1 MRPKVTS
8 AGDRGVLADF
18 GADVSAAE
26 LHARAGALRARPD
39 VVACMVGH
47 QSLYVVF
54 DGEPAIDF
62 DDVPPIAFT
71 PRTHVLDVDFSGPDL
86 DEFLALAHITRDA
99 FLHRIPSIRL
109 TARYLGFRAGF
120 AYLEGWPDEWR
131 MPRRTTSRNLVP
143 RGSFAI
149 AGAMAGFYP
158 VDSPGGW
165 NLLGRTNATLWD
177 PNAEPPNRFG
187 PGDVIEIRPASIAAF
202 DAPSAPNIEDD
213 GDVVAEVIAPGQL
226 TTIIGAR
233 DWKRADYGVSPGGPF
248 DGFAAA
254 LANRAAGNDD
264 DAPLLECVLV
274 APRLRFRTPRRAAF
288 CDGSGNLQ
296 TFALQIGEELNL
308 GRFHGGLRGYL
319 AIEGG
324 VDEMRARYAEAP
336 MVLRAGMSLRSSR
349 VSTIESL
356 LPRFLGK
363 KVPLRRYRSSGQAP
377 ADEGTTLARQ
387 KPIATEIRIVLGP
400 HDAPPLPEEW
410 EVTPEL
416 NRVGIRL
423 RRRAPSTSLRAGSSG
438 PAGEPPALREL
449 PSCGMQFG
457 TLQWHPDGSLVAMG
471 PDHPVT
477 GGYLQSATVI
487 SDDLWKLAQLAPGER
502 VRLIAV

>member
-1 MRPKVTS
+1 MQPKVTP
-8 AGDRGVLADF
+8 AGDRGILADF
-18 GADVSAAE
+18 GEDVTAAE
-26 LHARAGALRARPD
+26 LHARAAALHEHPHG
-39 VVACMVGH
+39 VACVVGQ

-71 PRTHVLDVDFSGPDL
+71 PRTHVIDVDFSGPDL
-86 DEFLALAHITRDA
+86 DELLAHAHLARGD
-99 FLHRIPSIRL
+99 FLKRVPSIRL

-177 PNAEPPNRFG
+177 PHADPPNRFA
-187 PGDVIEIRPASIAAF
+187 PGDAIDIRPASIDSF
-202 DAPSAPNIEDD
+202 DAPTVADIES
-213 GDVVAEVIAPGQL
+213 GGEIVAEVVAPGQL
-226 TTIIGAR
+226 TTIVGAR
-233 DWKRADYGVSPGGPF
+233 DWKRASYGVSPGGPF
-248 DGFAAA
+248 DALAAA
-254 LANRAAGNDD
+254 LANRAADNED

-274 APRLRFRTPRRAAF
+274 APRLRFRMPRRAAF
-288 CDGSGNLQ
+288 CDGGGNVQ
-296 TFALQIGEELNL
+296 TFTLAAGEELNL

-324 VDEMRARYAEAP
+324 IDEMRARYAEAP
-336 MVLRAGMSLRSSR
+336 AVVKAGMAIRSLKREASYSR
-349 VSTIESL
+349 GSTVESL
-356 LPRFLGK
+356 LPRFLGE
-363 KVPLRRYRSSGQAP
+363 KVPK
-377 ADEGTTLARQ
+377 ADEGADLARQ
-387 KPIATEIRIVLGP
+387 KNDIRIISGP
-400 HDAPPLPEEW
+400 HDAPTLPEEW
-410 EVTPEL
+410 EVTAQL

-423 RRRAPSTSLRAGSSG
+423 RPIETSPFVPSAN
-438 PAGEPPALREL
+438 L

-477 GGYLQSATVI
+477 GGYLQPATVV
-487 SDDLWKLAQLAPGER
+487 SDDLWKLAQLGPGER
-502 VRLIAV
+502 IRLSK

>member
-1 MRPKVTS
+1 MRPKVTP

-26 LHARAGALRARPD
+26 LHARAAALRARPD
-39 VVACMVGH
+39 VVACIVGH

-54 DGEPAIDF
+54 DGEPSIDF

-71 PRTHVLDVDFSGPDL
+71 PRTHVIDVDFSGPDL
-86 DEFLALAHITRDA
+86 DEFLAHAHITRDD
-99 FLHRIPSIRL
+99 FLHRIPSIGL

-177 PNAEPPNRFG
+177 PNAEPPNRFA
-187 PGDVIEIRPASIAAF
+187 PGDVIEIHPFSIDIF
-202 DAPSAPNIEDD
+202 DAPSVANIES
-213 GDVVAEVIAPGQL
+213 GGAVFAEVIAPGQL
-226 TTIIGAR
+226 TTIVGAR

-248 DGFAAA
+248 DAFAAA

-274 APRLRFRTPRRAAF
+274 APRLRFRAPRRAAF
-288 CDGSGNLQ
+288 CDGSGKVQ
-296 TFALQIGEELNL
+296 TFALGIGEELNL

-336 MVLRAGMSLRSSR
+336 TTLRAGISLRSSR

-356 LPRFLGK
+356 LPRFLGE
-363 KVPLRRYRSSGQAP
+363 KVPK
-377 ADEGTTLARQ
+377 ADEGATLARQ
-387 KPIATEIRIVLGP
+387 KPISTEVRIVLGP

-423 RRRAPSTSLRAGSSG
+423 RRRAGGGT
-438 PAGEPPALREL
+438 AGEPPALREL

-457 TLQWHPDGSLVAMG
+457 ALQWHPDGSLVAMG

-477 GGYLQSATVI
+477 GGYLQPATVV
-487 SDDLWKLAQLAPGER
+487 SGDLWKLAQLAPGER
-502 VRLIAV
+502 VRLVAV

>member
-1 MRPKVTS
+1 MRPKVTP

-26 LHARAGALRARPD
+26 LHARAAALRARPD
-39 VVACMVGH
+39 VVACIVGH

-71 PRTHVLDVDFSGPDL
+71 PRTHVIDVDFSGPDL
-86 DEFLALAHITRDA
+86 DEFLAHAHITRDD

-177 PNAEPPNRFG
+177 PNAEPPNRFA
-187 PGDVIEIRPASIAAF
+187 PGDVIEIRPASISAY
-202 DAPSAPNIEDD
+202 DAPSATNVERV
-213 GDVVAEVIAPGQL
+213 GDVIAEVIAPGQL
-226 TTIIGAR
+226 TTIVGAR

-248 DGFAAA
+248 DPFAAA

-264 DAPLLECVLV
+264 DASLLECVLV
-274 APRLRFRTPRRAAF
+274 APRLRFRAPRRAAF
-288 CDGSGNLQ
+288 CDGSGNVQ
-296 TFALQIGEELNL
+296 TFALGIGEELNL

-324 VDEMRARYAEAP
+324 VDEMRA
-336 MVLRAGMSLRSSR
+336 
-349 VSTIESL
+349 
-356 LPRFLGK
+356 
-363 KVPLRRYRSSGQAP
+363 LRRG
-377 ADEGTTLARQ
+377 ADR
-387 KPIATEIRIVLGP
+387 
-400 HDAPPLPEEW
+400 H
-410 EVTPEL
+410 
-416 NRVGIRL
+416 
-423 RRRAPSTSLRAGSSG
+423 
-438 PAGEPPALREL
+438 
-449 PSCGMQFG
+449 
-457 TLQWHPDGSLVAMG
+457 
-471 PDHPVT
+471 
-477 GGYLQSATVI
+477 
-487 SDDLWKLAQLAPGER
+487 
-502 VRLIAV
+502 

>member
-1 MRPKVTS
+1 MQPKVTP
-8 AGDRGVLADF
+8 AGDRGILADF
-18 GADVSAAE
+18 GADVTAAE
-26 LHARAGALRARPD
+26 LHARAAALHEHPH
-39 VVACMVGH
+39 VVACIVGQ

-62 DDVPPIAFT
+62 GDVPPIAFT
-71 PRTHVLDVDFSGPDL
+71 PRTHVIDVDFSGPDL
-86 DEFLALAHITRDA
+86 DELLAHAHLTRGD
-99 FLHRIPSIRL
+99 FLNRVSSIHL

-165 NLLGRTNATLWD
+165 NLLGRTSATLWD
-177 PNAEPPNRFG
+177 PHADPPNRFA
-187 PGDVIEIRPASIAAF
+187 PGDAIEIRPASIDSF
-202 DAPSAPNIEDD
+202 DAPTAANIES
-213 GDVVAEVIAPGQL
+213 GGEIVAEVVAPGQL
-226 TTIIGAR
+226 TTIVGAR
-233 DWKRADYGVSPGGPF
+233 DWKRAGYGVSPGGPF
-248 DGFAAA
+248 DVLAAA

-274 APRLRFRTPRRAAF
+274 APRLRFRAPRRAAF
-288 CDGSGNLQ
+288 CDGGGNVQSFTL
-296 TFALQIGEELNL
+296 AAGEELNL

-324 VDEMRARYAEAP
+324 IDEMRARYVEAP
-336 MVLRAGMSLRSSR
+336 TVVKAGMAIRSLKREASYSR
-349 VSTIESL
+349 GSTVESL
-356 LPRFLGK
+356 LPRFLGE
-363 KVPLRRYRSSGQAP
+363 KVPK
-377 ADEGTTLARQ
+377 ADEGADLAWQ
-387 KPIATEIRIVLGP
+387 KNDIRIISGP
-400 HDAPPLPEEW
+400 HDAPTLPEEW
-410 EVTPEL
+410 EVTAQL

-423 RRRAPSTSLRAGSSG
+423 RPIETSPFVPSAN
-438 PAGEPPALREL
+438 L

-477 GGYLQSATVI
+477 GGYLQPATVV
-487 SDDLWKLAQLAPGER
+487 SDDLWKLAQLGPGER
-502 VRLIAV
+502 IRLSK

>member
-1 MRPKVTS
+1 MP

-18 GADVSAAE
+18 GADVAAAE
-26 LHARAGALRARPD
+26 LHARAAALRGREH
-39 VVACMVGH
+39 VVACIVGQ

-54 DGEPAIDF
+54 DGEPVVNF
-62 DDVPPIAFT
+62 DDVPPIAFA
-71 PRTHVLDVDFSGPDL
+71 PRTHVIDVDFSGPDL
-86 DEFLALAHITRDA
+86 EEFLARAGITRDD
-99 FLHRIPSIRL
+99 FLKRLPSIRL

-120 AYLEGWPDEWR
+120 AYLEGWPDAWR

-165 NLLGRTNATLWD
+165 NILGRTNATLWD
-177 PNAEPPNRFG
+177 PNAEPPNRFA
-187 PGDVIEIRPASIAAF
+187 PGDEIEVRPASIAHF
-202 DAPSAPNIEDD
+202 DAPPATPVSGG
-213 GDVVAEVIAPGQL
+213 GDVIAEVLAPGQL
-226 TTIIGAR
+226 TTIVGVR
-233 DWKRADYGVSPGGPF
+233 DWKRAEYGVSPGGPF
-248 DGFAAA
+248 DTAAAA
-254 LANRAAGNDD
+254 LANRAVGNTD

-274 APRLRFRTPRRAAF
+274 APRLRFVKPRRAAF
-288 CDGSGNLQ
+288 CDGSGNVE
-296 TFALQIGEELNL
+296 TFALAAGEELNL

-324 VDEMRARYAEAP
+324 VDEMRTRYAEAP
-336 MVLRAGMSLRSSR
+336 TVIKVGMSLRAREQQMPSHSEG
-349 VSTIESL
+349 STIESL
-356 LPRFLGK
+356 LPPRLLRGE

-377 ADEGTTLARQ
+377 ADEGGDLAQ
-387 KPIATEIRIVLGP
+387 DIKIILGP

-410 EVTPEL
+410 EVSNEL

-423 RRRAPSTSLRAGSSG
+423 RRRAAGG
-438 PAGEPPALREL
+438 PAGEPPALRDAPALREL

-477 GGYLQSATVI
+477 GGYLQPATVV
-487 SDDLWKLAQLAPGER
+487 SEDLWKLAQLAPGER
-502 VRLIAV
+502 VRLVAV